1 MERRNVDIGPCST
14 GSTSWSVCKGSFSG
28 KDTISRWSSALSFL
42 SSGSTFASLICVWFL
57 RTGPIEVLTMQ
68 DLGAVLLIAFPYIQG
83 WCLFAGLGLTN
94 TFSPYENSFRGCET
108 LLLYWGI
115 DLRLLYSMFSYTR
128 LGDAT
133 WGVSWWSAVGMM
145 SLSLL
150 DLRRWAGK

>member
-14 GSTSWSVCKGSFSG
+14 GSTSWSVCEGSFSG

-68 DLGAVLLIAFPYIQG
+68 DLGAVLLITFPYIQG

-94 TFSPYENSFRGCET
+94 TFSPYENSLRGCET

-115 DLRLLYSMFSYTR
+115 DLRLVFFVFIHQ
-128 LGDAT
+128 T
-133 WGVSWWSAVGMM
+133 WWRYLRGELVVCCRDDVFESSWNET
-145 SLSLL
+145 LS
-150 DLRRWAGK
+150 W